1 MSLPAPHDRLLIP
14 VYLPSAFTAIANQAM
29 LLLLPLYALEVSG
42 SAAFAALVMAM
53 RGIGVLLFDVPAGLL
68 IGRFGDKSV
77 LLGGLLTLAA
87 SMFGLSLAT
96 EQWLIALLSIP
107 LGAAHAAWFLG
118 WLTYITHS
126 CPPEMRGQATA
137 VNAGVQRLG
146 ALAGP
151 LVGGIIAESLGYPAA
166 YLGAAAFCGAAFL
179 ISLLFTADVRPHA
192 PARSGHLKTIGG
204 IFADNRRVFA
214 TAGSVAFVFQLVRA
228 TRQLLVPL
236 FGVTVGLE
244 PAAIGLIYAIA
255 ALVDVSLSYPVGIAM
270 DRWGR
275 KWTGVPSIAAFVI
288 GLAMLPFAQGFWT
301 LLAAALM
308 LGVGNGLSTGLIMI
322 IGLDLSPL
330 GQRGQFLGVWRLIGD
345 VGWASGPLL
354 AGLLL
359 EAFSLAAASLFAGG
373 LGVLGGL
380 MLLFF
385 VPETSRISRER
396 ESSTENPRPR

>member
-87 SMFGLSLAT
+87 TMFGLSLAT

-166 YLGAAAFCGAAFL
+166 YLGAAAFCGVAFL
-179 ISLLFTADVRPHA
+179 ISLLFTADVRPDT
-192 PARSGHLKTIGG
+192 PARSGHLKTIGRV
-204 IFADNRRVFA
+204 IADNRRVFA

-275 KWTGVPSIAAFVI
+275 KWTGVPGIAAFVI

>member
-53 RGIGVLLFDVPAGLL
+53 RGIGVLFFDVPAGLL

-166 YLGAAAFCGAAFL
+166 YLGAAAFCGVAFL

-228 TRQLLVPL
+228 TRHLLVPL

-244 PAAIGLIYAIA
+244 PAAIGLIYATA
-255 ALVDVSLSYPVGIAM
+255 ALVDVSLSSPVGISRHSASA
-270 DRWGR
+270 G
-275 KWTGVPSIAAFVI
+275 S
-288 GLAMLPFAQGFWT
+288 
-301 LLAAALM
+301 
-308 LGVGNGLSTGLIMI
+308 S
-322 IGLDLSPL
+322 
-330 GQRGQFLGVWRLIGD
+330 
-345 VGWASGPLL
+345 WASGGLSATSAGRVGRCWPDCCWRHSAWRRPACSP
-354 AGLLL
+354 AGL
-359 EAFSLAAASLFAGG
+359 EFSVA
-373 LGVLGGL
+373 
-380 MLLFF
+380 
-385 VPETSRISRER
+385 
-396 ESSTENPRPR
+396 